1 MYFDLDDSRLSQDF
15 SRPFT
20 EDALAHFDP
29 DLVLAWNREAKRFQV
44 LRRCIK
50 TKEAWCPSLGKV
62 TARVPALV
70 HVCDWEDAFERG
82 DDPGTLIAR
91 LVESDT
97 RRYGKYLLHRQE
109 KLAAQAEKAERDRK
123 EDFRHA
129 FLDNKR
135 LLVKG
140 WEPFVNFQRTD

>member
-1 MYFDLDDSRLSQDF
+1 MGNRVGGGSAAHPGPRGERMYFDLDDSRLSQDF

-70 HVCDWEDAFERG
+70 HVCGLGDGLEGGGRRG
-82 DDPGTLIAR
+82 RATGRRTSGTH
-91 LVESDT
+91 SST
-97 RRYGKYLLHRQE
+97 TSGSS
-109 KLAAQAEKAERDRK
+109 
-123 EDFRHA
+123 
-129 FLDNKR
+129 
-135 LLVKG
+135 
-140 WEPFVNFQRTD
+140 